1 MLSLSGHWKLF
12 VAVGHCATISTKAR
26 LDTWVSCDRLKASH
40 CMKIISRTIL
50 FSAVASTFGVVSCGT
65 VSKVSTSSLAFVKDA
80 SSATTQK
87 VAQLST
93 MAIDKINPPSVKVV
107 EVREK
112 DLKKLP
118 TGQERALA
126 YENTRKRFW
135 FFGGPVDFT
144 EPTLP
149 AQGGEMDGSLLPPKD
164 P

>member
-1 MLSLSGHWKLF
+1 MK
-12 VAVGHCATISTKAR
+12 TISRA
-26 LDTWVSCDRLKASH
+26 
-40 CMKIISRTIL
+40 II
-50 FSAVASTFGVVSCGT
+50 FSAIASTFGVISCGT
-65 VSKVSTSSLAFVKDA
+65 ISKVSTNSLAFVKNTSA
-80 SSATTQK
+80 ATTSK

-93 MAIDKINPPSVKVV
+93 MAIEKINPPSVKVV

-135 FFGGPVDFT
+135 FFSGPVDFK

-149 AQGGEMDGSLLPPKD
+149 QPGGEMDGSLLPPKG

>member
-1 MLSLSGHWKLF
+1 MK
-12 VAVGHCATISTKAR
+12 T
-26 LDTWVSCDRLKASH
+26 ASPA
-40 CMKIISRTIL
+40 IIIL
-50 FSAVASTFGVVSCGT
+50 GIASIFGVVSCGT
-65 VSKVSTSSLAFVKDA
+65 ISKVSSNSLAFVKDTSA
-80 SSATTQK
+80 ATTRK

-93 MAIDKINPPSVKVV
+93 MAVETVRPPSVKVV

-112 DLKKLP
+112 DLKVLP

-135 FFGGPVDFT
+135 FFGGPVDFK

-149 AQGGEMDGSLLPPKD
+149 AQGGELDGSLLPPKD